1 MLTESEIV
9 VRVLAGETE
18 LFGEVVRRH
27 QQAVLARA
35 RWFVRDVEEARDVAQ
50 DVFLRAYQR
59 LQQLQHPERI
69 GGWLR
74 QITYTICMNRLKQ
87 GEFGPAGPSTTPGDS
102 CEAKDSGPGPDEQAH
117 SRELADT
124 VLRAI
129 GRLPQDYADPL
140 RMHYLEGASQAEVAD
155 RLGLTAGSLRTRLH
169 RGRKLLAPALAAY
182 SPIDVHSRNKER
194 RLWPPSRFHEQE
206 TTAMSLQYRSTP
218 RRLLRGDAEV
228 SIRPMQQTEI
238 AALRTFDQESTEAL
252 ADFNEQRLPG
262 NESVPGGP
270 WAQDDW
276 LRAHFAKYQERG
288 FLTLLAEE
296 GDRVVGFADLWV
308 ADEPEPFGRS
318 LNVECIDY
326 FREHYLAGLETILLE
341 EAEAVARR
349 AGLPALDI
357 GTNTSSGDYP
367 ALRGFGLR
375 VFYEYDEIL
384 CACRRAGNSARA
396 SIRPIEPREEYLAG
410 LIKVSHWSPT
420 DFTFRDDED
429 PWSVSELTGP
439 WGRAVLELWRYEPS
453 LEHDPPVPPNAPNR
467 SELYLEPDT
476 LGSAEAMGA
485 ILAECAGIAAEH
497 GAERIELPAPSGLEI
512 TPPLEILDRRF
523 AYAWMRKELTEPA
536 DSGSTD

>member
-1 MLTESEIV
+1 MQTDAEILAQ
-9 VRVLAGETE
+9 VLAGERE
-18 LFGEVVRRH
+18 LFGEIVRRH
-27 QQAVLARA
+27 QEAVLARS
-35 RWFVRDVEEARDVAQ
+35 RQLVGDPDEARDVAQ

-59 LQQLQHPERI
+59 LQQLHDPERI

-74 QITYTICMNRLKQ
+74 QITYSICMNRLKQ
-87 GEFGPAGPSTTPGDS
+87 RASGPIRSSDAPGD
-102 CEAKDSGPGPDEQAH
+102 ELQVTDPGPGPDAQAH
-117 SRELADT
+117 ARELADT

-129 GRLPQDYADPL
+129 CRLPQDYADPL
-140 RMHYLEGASQAEVAD
+140 RMHYVEGLSQAEVAD
-155 RLGLTAGSLRTRLH
+155 QLGLTAGSLRTRLH
-169 RGRKLLAPALAAY
+169 RGRKLLEPALAAY

-194 RLWPPSRFHEQE
+194 RFWPPSRFYEQE
-206 TTAMSLQYRSTP
+206 MTAMSLQYRSTT

-228 SIRPMQQTEI
+228 SIRPMQQTDI

-252 ADFNEQRLPG
+252 AEFNEQRLPG
-262 NESVPGGP
+262 NDSVPGGP

-341 EAEAVARR
+341 EAESVARA

-367 ALRGFGLR
+367 ALRRFGLR

-384 CACRRAGNSARA
+384 CGCRQVGRSDGV
-396 SIRPIEPREEYLAG
+396 SIRPIQAQEEYLAG

-429 PWSVSELTGP
+429 QWSVSELSGP
-439 WGRAVLELWRYEPS
+439 WGRAILELWRYEPS
-453 LEHDPPVPPNAPNR
+453 AEHDPPVPPNAPNR
-467 SELYLEPDT
+467 SELYVEPDA
-476 LGSAEAMGA
+476 LNSGAAMTS
-485 ILAECAGIAAEH
+485 ILAECAAVAGDH
-497 GAERIELPAPSGLEI
+497 GADRMELPVPSRLE
-512 TPPLEILDRRF
+512 TGPPLEVLDRRF
-523 AYAWMRKELTEPA
+523 TYAWMRKELAPA
-536 DSGSTD
+536 ADGASAD